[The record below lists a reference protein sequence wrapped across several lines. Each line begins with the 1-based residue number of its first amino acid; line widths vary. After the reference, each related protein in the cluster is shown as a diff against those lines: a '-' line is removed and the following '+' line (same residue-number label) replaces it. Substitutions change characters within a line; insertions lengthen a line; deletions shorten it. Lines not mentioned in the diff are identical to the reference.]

1 MEAKAL
7 AQVLLTQAVP
17 FQKQSAPVLSLTH
30 AAYIVAAP
38 QVVLVTQ
45 PPPYL
50 VVQVDTK
57 FLQS

>member
-1 MEAKAL
+1 LEANAL
-7 AQVLLTQAVP
+7 AQVLSTHVVP
-17 FQKQSAPVLSLTH
+17 FQKQSAPELFLTQ
-30 AAYIVAAP
+30 AAAIVAAP

-57 FLQS
+57 SLQA